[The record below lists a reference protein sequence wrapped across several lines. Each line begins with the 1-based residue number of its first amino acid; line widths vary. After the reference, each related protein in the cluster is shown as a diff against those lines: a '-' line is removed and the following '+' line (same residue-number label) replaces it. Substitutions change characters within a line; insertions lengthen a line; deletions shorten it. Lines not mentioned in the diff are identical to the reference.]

1 MANKNH
7 NLESLFQ
14 EKLSGYE
21 VKPSDKVWDSIQMNV
36 KSTIPY
42 KSNTWLVYSLLSV
55 LAITLFLVLENKQY
69 FAPQLKEMIEQKN
82 HFPEQV
88 NHLAKNFVKKQER
101 PDDPMLDNNT
111 KNKARANLLIQ
122 TEKNA
127 SSVEKE
133 QVKGDTNTLSIPKGV
148 TPVHTSVLTQQ
159 KKSKVKNSFVMSTT
173 SGCAPLE
180 VSLVALCAEK
190 STFLWSVDNVTNYT
204 TQKASHTFIK
214 PGKHIVSLVVKC
226 SNELTEIY
234 TDTIVVFENPVAE
247 AEMDKSTNNS
257 LSALYTYNYSQKA
270 ESYAWMVNDSII
282 SLEREPVLFKN
293 NIKGQVVLKVWSEK
307 KCSDTTI
314 VANILGTNTDFF
326 IKFPNAFRPE
336 ISGTS
341 GGRYSTQQKSKH
353 IFHPVFEGVT
363 KYSLEVYNRWGQL
376 LFKTNDL
383 YTGWDG
389 YYNGRLAKQDAYIW
403 KASGTYSSGKPF
415 VKKGDVILL
424 RK

>member
-21 VKPSDKVWDSIQMNV
+21 AKPSDKVWDSIQMNS
-36 KSTIPY
+36 KSVTPY
-42 KSNTWLVYSLLSV
+42 KSNSWLVYSLLGA

-69 FAPQLKEMIEQKN
+69 FSPQLKEMVEQEN

-88 NHLAKNFVKKQER
+88 NHPAKNFVKKEER
-101 PDDPMLDNNT
+101 PDEAMLDNNT
-111 KNKARANLLIQ
+111 KSNAKANSPIH
-122 TEKNA
+122 TKKNTPR
-127 SSVEKE
+127 VEKVLSE
-133 QVKGDTNTLSIPKGV
+133 EDTNSLSIPKGIA
-148 TPVHTSVLTQQ
+148 PVHKSTLIQQ
-159 KKSKVKNSFVMSTT
+159 KKVKSKNSFVISTT

-180 VSLVALCAEK
+180 VSLVALCPEK
-190 STFLWSVDNVTNYT
+190 STFLWSVDNTINYT
-204 TQKASHTFIK
+204 TQKASHTFVK
-214 PGKHIVSLVVKC
+214 PGKHVVTLMVKC
-226 SNELTEIY
+226 INELTEIY
-234 TDTIVVFENPVAE
+234 TDTIVVFEKPIAE
-247 AEMDKSTNNS
+247 AEMDKSSSNS

-282 SLEREPVLFKN
+282 SLEREPVLFKK

-314 VANILGTNTDFF
+314 VANILETNTDFF
-326 IKFPNAFRPE
+326 IKFPNVFRPD

-341 GGRYSTQQKSKH
+341 GGRYSVQQKAKH

-363 KYSLEVYNRWGQL
+363 KYSLEVYSRWGQL